1 MTYAFHPAS
10 CDRPQPTGA
19 VARVISPD
27 TSDRLPTADRVASC
41 CQEGVRNAAAAAAL
55 AGVFVAAIG
64 AIVLV
69 GWTFHIDAL
78 RSMHG
83 SITMKTNMAVGLLL
97 CGLAL
102 CFHVRRAKAVG
113 VICATVAAALGVLTL
128 SEHLVGWDLG
138 IDQLLFVEQLGRAA
152 RIPPN
157 RMGVNGSMTLALSGA
172 ALLLLFRAT
181 PRTIRFAQRLAM
193 ACMVLATFA
202 IAGYLY
208 GAVAVYAIARYT
220 GIALPTALAFVVL
233 NAGILVARVDE
244 GPMIAFIDKGPAGT
258 LLRRLAVPVVA
269 VPLALG
275 YLVMLGRQTDLYD
288 RGLSIALFA
297 VSLVIAMWATIWQTA
312 KVMAESDRHRR
323 LAEQDRDDLLVRE
336 RIARSEAERA
346 SRLKDQ
352 FMAVLSHEL
361 RTPLNVMLGWTKALE
376 TNTLPERRAHAAAVV
391 ARNGR
396 LLARL
401 VEDLLDISRASV
413 GQFELSRRPIS
424 FNTLVQGSL
433 EALAPSA
440 VAKNVHLR
448 SELDP
453 ALGLLDADPDRLQQI
468 VSNLVSNA
476 IKFTDA
482 GGRVT
487 IRTALNGDEAT
498 FTVIDT
504 GIGFDETFAAQL
516 FQPFRQADSSTRRE
530 HGGLGLGLSIAR
542 HIAELHGGSITGY
555 SAGPQRGATFGLR
568 LPIRLTGDRPGAQEA
583 ASTLQIA

>member
-1 MTYAFHPAS
+1 
-10 CDRPQPTGA
+10 
-19 VARVISPD
+19 V
-27 TSDRLPTADRVASC
+27 
-41 CQEGVRNAAAAAAL
+41 

-64 AIVLV
+64 AIVLA
-69 GWTFHIDAL
+69 GWAFHIDAL

-102 CFHVRRAKAVG
+102 CFHVRRAKTVG
-113 VICATVAAALGVLTL
+113 IICATVAAALGVLTL

-138 IDQLLFVEQLGRAA
+138 I
-152 RIPPN
+152 
-157 RMGVNGSMTLALSGA
+157 
-172 ALLLLFRAT
+172 
-181 PRTIRFAQRLAM
+181 
-193 ACMVLATFA
+193 
-202 IAGYLY
+202 
-208 GAVAVYAIARYT
+208 
-220 GIALPTALAFVVL
+220 
-233 NAGILVARVDE
+233 
-244 GPMIAFIDKGPAGT
+244 
-258 LLRRLAVPVVA
+258 
-269 VPLALG
+269 
-275 YLVMLGRQTDLYD
+275 
-288 RGLSIALFA
+288 
-297 VSLVIAMWATIWQTA
+297 
-312 KVMAESDRHRR
+312 
-323 LAEQDRDDLLVRE
+323 
-336 RIARSEAERA
+336 
-346 SRLKDQ
+346 
-352 FMAVLSHEL
+352 
-361 RTPLNVMLGWTKALE
+361 
-376 TNTLPERRAHAAAVV
+376 
-391 ARNGR
+391 
-396 LLARL
+396 
-401 VEDLLDISRASV
+401 DLLDISRASV

-433 EALAPSA
+433 EALAPGA
-440 VAKNVHLR
+440 VAKTVHLR

-453 ALGLLDADPDRLQQI
+453 ALGLPDADPDRLQQI

-487 IRTALNGDEAT
+487 IRTALDGDEAT
-498 FTVIDT
+498 LTVIDT